1 MNILLGITGSV
12 SAYKTPW
19 LVRDLRKAGHNV
31 RVIMT
36 PSARQFVAP
45 LALEAVSLHPV
56 IIDPYDPSIQEGGSW
71 HVHLAQWA
79 DVICIAPC
87 SATTLA
93 RLATGLCDT
102 ALMTVVCSRTPVTEL
117 YVFPAMDTDMWLQ
130 PSTKRNV
137 DQLRS
142 DGVIVI
148 DPESGELAS
157 GLVGQGRLP
166 EIAKIIKTL
175 VGASRWLARHNNI
188 EARHNILPER
198 ADILPERAN
207 ILPEQADIL
216 PERAD
221 ILPEQADILP
231 ERADIL
237 PERASHRLAPTSVV
251 ITAGPTHER
260 IDAVRSIVNHATGTM
275 GFALA
280 EAAQKRGYLVTLVT
294 GPTSLP
300 TPFGVERID
309 VVSAQQM
316 YDAVMRHTDSDVF
329 IMAAAVADFTPAEP
343 SDRKI
348 KKEAIGDDL
357 SITLTRTRDILA
369 AVGKSKK
376 EHQRVIGFA
385 LESDNLLENAHR
397 KLESKN
403 ADMIVANEAG
413 KADSG
418 FGTGQN
424 TITIVTKHAQPLSY
438 PAMSK
443 RACAE
448 VILDALEKL

>member
-102 ALMTVVCSRTPVTEL
+102 ALMTVVCSRTPDTEL

-198 ADILPERAN
+198 ADILPERA
-207 ILPEQADIL
+207 DIL

-221 ILPEQADILP
+221 ILPERADTLP

>member
-1 MNILLGITGSV
+1 
-12 SAYKTPW
+12 
-19 LVRDLRKAGHNV
+19 
-31 RVIMT
+31 
-36 PSARQFVAP
+36 
-45 LALEAVSLHPV
+45 
-56 IIDPYDPSIQEGGSW
+56 
-71 HVHLAQWA
+71 
-79 DVICIAPC
+79 
-87 SATTLA
+87 
-93 RLATGLCDT
+93 
-102 ALMTVVCSRTPVTEL
+102 
-117 YVFPAMDTDMWLQ
+117 
-130 PSTKRNV
+130 
-137 DQLRS
+137 
-142 DGVIVI
+142 
-148 DPESGELAS
+148 
-157 GLVGQGRLP
+157 LP

-188 EARHNILPER
+188 EARHN
-198 ADILPERAN
+198 
-207 ILPEQADIL
+207 
-216 PERAD
+216 
-221 ILPEQADILP
+221 ILP

>member
-102 ALMTVVCSRTPVTEL
+102 ALMTVVCSRTPDTEL

-130 PSTKRNV
+130 ASTKRNV
-137 DQLRS
+137 DQLRA

-166 EIAKIIKTL
+166 EIAKIVGTL
-175 VGASRWLARHNNI
+175 ESSEQRAESSEQRTASSEQRAANSEQRTASSEQRVASSEQRAANSGERMTNDSLLA
-188 EARHNILPER
+188 ARCSL
-198 ADILPERAN
+198 L
-207 ILPEQADIL
+207 
-216 PERAD
+216 
-221 ILPEQADILP
+221 
-231 ERADIL
+231 
-237 PERASHRLAPTSVV
+237 

-369 AVGKSKK
+369 AVGKSKR

>member
-198 ADILPERAN
+198 ADILPERA
-207 ILPEQADIL
+207 
-216 PERAD
+216 
-221 ILPEQADILP
+221 DILP

-294 GPTSLP
+294 GPTLLP

>member
-1 MNILLGITGSV
+1 
-12 SAYKTPW
+12 
-19 LVRDLRKAGHNV
+19 
-31 RVIMT
+31 
-36 PSARQFVAP
+36 
-45 LALEAVSLHPV
+45 
-56 IIDPYDPSIQEGGSW
+56 
-71 HVHLAQWA
+71 
-79 DVICIAPC
+79 
-87 SATTLA
+87 
-93 RLATGLCDT
+93 
-102 ALMTVVCSRTPVTEL
+102 
-117 YVFPAMDTDMWLQ
+117 
-130 PSTKRNV
+130 
-137 DQLRS
+137 
-142 DGVIVI
+142 
-148 DPESGELAS
+148 
-157 GLVGQGRLP
+157 
-166 EIAKIIKTL
+166 L

-198 ADILPERAN
+198 ADILPERADILPERADILPERADILPERASILPERADILPEQAD

-231 ERADIL
+231 EQADILPEQADIL

-369 AVGKSKK
+369 AVSKSKK

>member
-198 ADILPERAN
+198 AS
-207 ILPEQADIL
+207 
-216 PERAD
+216 
-221 ILPEQADILP
+221 ILP

-376 EHQRVIGFA
+376 DHQRVIGFA

>member
-102 ALMTVVCSRTPVTEL
+102 ALMTVVCSRTPDTEL

-130 PSTKRNV
+130 ASTKRNV
-137 DQLRS
+137 DQLRA

-166 EIAKIIKTL
+166 EIAKIVGTL
-175 VGASRWLARHNNI
+175 ESSEQRAESSEQRTASSEQRAANSGERMTNDSLLA
-188 EARHNILPER
+188 ARCSL
-198 ADILPERAN
+198 L
-207 ILPEQADIL
+207 
-216 PERAD
+216 
-221 ILPEQADILP
+221 
-231 ERADIL
+231 
-237 PERASHRLAPTSVV
+237 

-348 KKEAIGDDL
+348 KKEAMGDDL
-357 SITLTRTRDILA
+357 TITLTRTRDILA
-369 AVGKSKK
+369 AVGKSKR

>member
-19 LVRDLRKAGHNV
+19 LVRDLRKAGHDV
-31 RVIMT
+31 RVVMT

-56 IIDPYDPSIQEGGSW
+56 IIDPYDPAIQEGGSW

-79 DVICIAPC
+79 DVILIAPC

-102 ALMTVVCSRTPVTEL
+102 ALMTVVCSRTADTDL
-117 YVFPAMDTDMWLQ
+117 LVFPAMDTDMWLQ

-137 DQLRS
+137 DQLRA
-142 DGVIVI
+142 DGITVI
-148 DPESGELAS
+148 DPDSGELAS
-157 GLVGQGRLP
+157 GLIGQGRLP
-166 EIAKIIKTL
+166 EIGKI
-175 VGASRWLARHNNI
+175 VGIVASAEYRVPSSEVGRPRESGDPALGTRNTALGTRNS
-188 EARHNILPER
+188 L
-198 ADILPERAN
+198 L
-207 ILPEQADIL
+207 
-216 PERAD
+216 
-221 ILPEQADILP
+221 
-231 ERADIL
+231 
-237 PERASHRLAPTSVV
+237 

-309 VVSAQQM
+309 VVCAQEM
-316 YDAVMRHTDSDVF
+316 YDAVMKHRDADAF
-329 IMAAAVADFTPAEP
+329 IMAAAVADFTPLKP
-343 SDRKI
+343 STQKI
-348 KKEAIGDDL
+348 KKEQLGDTL
-357 SITLTRTRDILA
+357 SIELTRTHDILA
-369 AVGKSKK
+369 EIGKGKT
-376 EHQRVIGFA
+376 ERQRVVGFA
-385 LESDNLLENAHR
+385 LESDNVIENAQR
-397 KLESKN
+397 KLAAKN
-403 ADMIVANEAG
+403 ADMIVANQAG
-413 KADSG
+413 VPNSG
-418 FGTGQN
+418 FGSGQN
-424 TITIVTKHAQPLSY
+424 TITIVTNGSDPKIY

-448 VILDALEKL
+448 VILDALENL

>member
-102 ALMTVVCSRTPVTEL
+102 ALMTVVCSRTPDTEL

-137 DQLRS
+137 DQLRA

-166 EIAKIIKTL
+166 EIAKIVGTL
-175 VGASRWLARHNNI
+175 ESSEQRAASSEQQTASSEQRTASSEQRTASSEQRAANSGERMTNDSLLA
-188 EARHNILPER
+188 ARCSL
-198 ADILPERAN
+198 L
-207 ILPEQADIL
+207 
-216 PERAD
+216 
-221 ILPEQADILP
+221 
-231 ERADIL
+231 
-237 PERASHRLAPTSVV
+237 

-316 YDAVMRHTDSDVF
+316 YDAVMRRTDSDVF

-348 KKEAIGDDL
+348 KKEAMGDDL
-357 SITLTRTRDILA
+357 TITLTRTRDILA

>member
-1 MNILLGITGSV
+1 
-12 SAYKTPW
+12 
-19 LVRDLRKAGHNV
+19 
-31 RVIMT
+31 
-36 PSARQFVAP
+36 
-45 LALEAVSLHPV
+45 
-56 IIDPYDPSIQEGGSW
+56 
-71 HVHLAQWA
+71 
-79 DVICIAPC
+79 
-87 SATTLA
+87 
-93 RLATGLCDT
+93 
-102 ALMTVVCSRTPVTEL
+102 MTVVCSRTPVTEL

-198 ADILPERAN
+198 
-207 ILPEQADIL
+207 
-216 PERAD
+216 
-221 ILPEQADILP
+221 ADILP

-348 KKEAIGDDL
+348 KKEAMGDDL
-357 SITLTRTRDILA
+357 TITLTRTRDILA
-369 AVGKSKK
+369 AVGKSKR

>member
-31 RVIMT
+31 RVVMT

-130 PSTKRNV
+130 ASTKRNV
-137 DQLRS
+137 DQLRA

-166 EIAKIIKTL
+166 EIAKIVGTL
-175 VGASRWLARHNNI
+175 ESSEQRAASSEQRTASSKQRTASSEQRAASSEQRAANSGERMTNDSLLA
-188 EARHNILPER
+188 ARCSL
-198 ADILPERAN
+198 L
-207 ILPEQADIL
+207 
-216 PERAD
+216 
-221 ILPEQADILP
+221 
-231 ERADIL
+231 
-237 PERASHRLAPTSVV
+237 

-316 YDAVMRHTDSDVF
+316 YDAVMRRTDSDVF

-348 KKEAIGDDL
+348 KKEAMGDDL
-357 SITLTRTRDILA
+357 TITLTRTRDILA
-369 AVGKSKK
+369 AVGKSKR

>member
-198 ADILPERAN
+198 ADILPERA
-207 ILPEQADIL
+207 
-216 PERAD
+216 
-221 ILPEQADILP
+221 
-231 ERADIL
+231 
-237 PERASHRLAPTSVV
+237 SHRLAPTSVV

-348 KKEAIGDDL
+348 KKEAMGDDL
-357 SITLTRTRDILA
+357 TITLTRTRDILA
-369 AVGKSKK
+369 AVGKSKR

>member
-198 ADILPERAN
+198 ADILPER
-207 ILPEQADIL
+207 
-216 PERAD
+216 
-221 ILPEQADILP
+221 ADILP

>member
-19 LVRDLRKAGHNV
+19 LVRDLRKAGHDV
-31 RVIMT
+31 RVVMT

-56 IIDPYDPSIQEGGSW
+56 IIDPYDPAIQEGGSW

-79 DVICIAPC
+79 DVILIAPC

-102 ALMTVVCSRTPVTEL
+102 ALMTVVCSRTADTDL
-117 YVFPAMDTDMWLQ
+117 LVFPAMDTDMWLQ

-137 DQLRS
+137 DQLRA
-142 DGVIVI
+142 DGITVI
-148 DPESGELAS
+148 DPDSGELAS
-157 GLVGQGRLP
+157 GLIGQGRLP
-166 EIAKIIKTL
+166 EIGKI
-175 VGASRWLARHNNI
+175 VGIVASAEYRVPSSEVGRPRESGDPALGTRNTALGTRNS
-188 EARHNILPER
+188 L
-198 ADILPERAN
+198 L
-207 ILPEQADIL
+207 
-216 PERAD
+216 
-221 ILPEQADILP
+221 
-231 ERADIL
+231 
-237 PERASHRLAPTSVV
+237 

-294 GPTSLP
+294 GPTNLP

-309 VVSAQQM
+309 VVSAQEM
-316 YDAVMRHTDSDVF
+316 YDAVMKHRDADAF
-329 IMAAAVADFTPAEP
+329 IMAAAVADFTPLKP
-343 SDRKI
+343 STQKI
-348 KKEAIGDDL
+348 KKEHLGDTL
-357 SITLTRTRDILA
+357 SIELTRTHDILA
-369 AVGKSKK
+369 EIGKGKT
-376 EHQRVIGFA
+376 ERQRVVGFA
-385 LESDNLLENAHR
+385 LESDNVIENAQR
-397 KLESKN
+397 KLAAKN
-403 ADMIVANEAG
+403 ADMIVANQAG
-413 KADSG
+413 VPNSG
-418 FGTGQN
+418 FGSGQN
-424 TITIVTKHAQPLSY
+424 TITIVTNGSDPKIY

-448 VILDALEKL
+448 VILDALENL

>member
-1 MNILLGITGSV
+1 
-12 SAYKTPW
+12 
-19 LVRDLRKAGHNV
+19 
-31 RVIMT
+31 
-36 PSARQFVAP
+36 
-45 LALEAVSLHPV
+45 
-56 IIDPYDPSIQEGGSW
+56 
-71 HVHLAQWA
+71 
-79 DVICIAPC
+79 
-87 SATTLA
+87 
-93 RLATGLCDT
+93 
-102 ALMTVVCSRTPVTEL
+102 
-117 YVFPAMDTDMWLQ
+117 
-130 PSTKRNV
+130 
-137 DQLRS
+137 
-142 DGVIVI
+142 
-148 DPESGELAS
+148 
-157 GLVGQGRLP
+157 
-166 EIAKIIKTL
+166 
-175 VGASRWLARHNNI
+175 
-188 EARHNILPER
+188 
-198 ADILPERAN
+198 
-207 ILPEQADIL
+207 
-216 PERAD
+216 
-221 ILPEQADILP
+221 
-231 ERADIL
+231 
-237 PERASHRLAPTSVV
+237 
-251 ITAGPTHER
+251 
-260 IDAVRSIVNHATGTM
+260 M

>member
-1 MNILLGITGSV
+1 MALVVYMNILLGITGSV
-12 SAYKTPW
+12 SAYKAPW
-19 LVRDLRKAGHNV
+19 LVRDLRKAGHDV

-56 IIDPYDPSIQEGGSW
+56 IIDPYDPAIQEGGSW

-102 ALMTVVCSRTPVTEL
+102 ALMTVVCSRPADTKLV
-117 YVFPAMDTDMWLQ
+117 VFPAMDTDMWLQ
-130 PSTKRNV
+130 PATQRNAA
-137 DQLRS
+137 QLRN
-142 DGVIVI
+142 DGITVI

-166 EIAKIIKTL
+166 EIEKIVGIVASAEYRVPSSEVGRPRESGDPALGTRRSPLSTL
-175 VGASRWLARHNNI
+175 NSL
-188 EARHNILPER
+188 L
-198 ADILPERAN
+198 
-207 ILPEQADIL
+207 
-216 PERAD
+216 
-221 ILPEQADILP
+221 
-231 ERADIL
+231 
-237 PERASHRLAPTSVV
+237 

-260 IDAVRSIVNHATGTM
+260 IDAVRSIVNHSTGTM
-275 GFALA
+275 GFAIA
-280 EAAQKRGYLVTLVT
+280 EAAQKRGYLVTLVA
-294 GPTSLP
+294 GPTSLE
-300 TPFGVERID
+300 TPFGVERIN

-316 YDAVMRHTDSDVF
+316 YDAVMQHQHADAF
-329 IMAAAVADFTPAEP
+329 IMAAAVADFTPAHP
-343 SDRKI
+343 STQKI
-348 KKEAIGDDL
+348 KKESVGDAL
-357 SITLTRTRDILA
+357 SIELTRTHDILA
-369 AVGKSKK
+369 EIGKIKTAQ
-376 EHQRVIGFA
+376 QRVVGFA
-385 LESDNLLENAHR
+385 LESDNLEQNAIQ

-403 ADMIVANEAG
+403 ADMIVANQAG
-413 KADSG
+413 IPNSG
-418 FGTGQN
+418 FGSGQN
-424 TITIVTKHAQPLSY
+424 TITIVTKSSEPLSY

>member
-1 MNILLGITGSV
+1 MALVVYMNILLGITGSV
-12 SAYKTPW
+12 SAYKAPW
-19 LVRDLRKAGHNV
+19 LVRDLRKAGHDV

-56 IIDPYDPSIQEGGSW
+56 IIDPYDPAIQEGGSW

-102 ALMTVVCSRTPVTEL
+102 ALMTVVCSRPSRTEL
-117 YVFPAMDTDMWLQ
+117 VVFPAMDTDMWLQ
-130 PSTKRNV
+130 PATQRNAA
-137 DQLRS
+137 QLRN
-142 DGVIVI
+142 DGITVI

-166 EIAKIIKTL
+166 EIEKIVKIVESGEWRVESPHGSQLATPHSPLSTL
-175 VGASRWLARHNNI
+175 HSL
-188 EARHNILPER
+188 L
-198 ADILPERAN
+198 
-207 ILPEQADIL
+207 
-216 PERAD
+216 
-221 ILPEQADILP
+221 
-231 ERADIL
+231 
-237 PERASHRLAPTSVV
+237 

-260 IDAVRSIVNHATGTM
+260 IDAVRSIVNHSTGTM
-275 GFALA
+275 GFAIA
-280 EAAQKRGYLVTLVT
+280 EAAQKRGYLVTLVA
-294 GPTSLP
+294 GPTSLE
-300 TPFGVERID
+300 TPFGVERIN

-316 YDAVMRHTDSDVF
+316 YDAVMQHQHADAF
-329 IMAAAVADFTPAEP
+329 IMAAAVADFTPAHP
-343 SDRKI
+343 TTHKI
-348 KKEAIGDDL
+348 KKESVGDAL
-357 SITLTRTRDILA
+357 SIELTRTHDILA
-369 AVGKSKK
+369 EIGKIKTAQ
-376 EHQRVIGFA
+376 QRVVGFA
-385 LESDNLLENAHR
+385 LESDNLEQNAKR

-403 ADMIVANEAG
+403 ADMIVANQAG
-413 KADSG
+413 IPNSG
-418 FGTGQN
+418 FGSGQN
-424 TITIVTKHAQPLSY
+424 TITIVTKSSEPLSY

>member
-19 LVRDLRKAGHNV
+19 LARDLRKAGHDV

-93 RLATGLCDT
+93 RLTTGLCDT
-102 ALMTVVCSRTPVTEL
+102 ALMTVVCSRPQETKL

-130 PSTKRNV
+130 ASTKRNV
-137 DQLRS
+137 EQLRA
-142 DGVIVI
+142 DGIVVI

-166 EIAKIIKTL
+166 EIETIVKALESSEQRT
-175 VGASRWLARHNNI
+175 ASSEQKAENSGERITSDSLLA
-188 EARHNILPER
+188 ARCSL
-198 ADILPERAN
+198 L
-207 ILPEQADIL
+207 
-216 PERAD
+216 
-221 ILPEQADILP
+221 
-231 ERADIL
+231 
-237 PERASHRLAPTSVV
+237 

-280 EAAQKRGYLVTLVT
+280 EAAQKRGYLVTLVS

-309 VVSAQQM
+309 VVSAQEM
-316 YDAVMRHTDSDVF
+316 YDAVMRHSDADAF

-343 SDRKI
+343 SNKKI
-348 KKEAIGDDL
+348 KKEAMGDDL
-357 SITLTRTRDILA
+357 TITLARTRDILA
-369 AVGKSKK
+369 EVGLRKK

-385 LESDNLLENAHR
+385 LESDHVLENAQR
-397 KLESKN
+397 KLEAKN

-418 FGTGQN
+418 FGTGPN
-424 TITIVTKHAQPLSY
+424 TITIVTNMAQPMSY

>member
-1 MNILLGITGSV
+1 
-12 SAYKTPW
+12 
-19 LVRDLRKAGHNV
+19 
-31 RVIMT
+31 
-36 PSARQFVAP
+36 
-45 LALEAVSLHPV
+45 
-56 IIDPYDPSIQEGGSW
+56 
-71 HVHLAQWA
+71 
-79 DVICIAPC
+79 
-87 SATTLA
+87 
-93 RLATGLCDT
+93 
-102 ALMTVVCSRTPVTEL
+102 
-117 YVFPAMDTDMWLQ
+117 
-130 PSTKRNV
+130 
-137 DQLRS
+137 
-142 DGVIVI
+142 
-148 DPESGELAS
+148 
-157 GLVGQGRLP
+157 
-166 EIAKIIKTL
+166 
-175 VGASRWLARHNNI
+175 
-188 EARHNILPER
+188 
-198 ADILPERAN
+198 
-207 ILPEQADIL
+207 
-216 PERAD
+216 
-221 ILPEQADILP
+221 
-231 ERADIL
+231 
-237 PERASHRLAPTSVV
+237 
-251 ITAGPTHER
+251 
-260 IDAVRSIVNHATGTM
+260 
-275 GFALA
+275 
-280 EAAQKRGYLVTLVT
+280 
-294 GPTSLP
+294 
-300 TPFGVERID
+300 
-309 VVSAQQM
+309 M

-369 AVGKSKK
+369 AVSKSKK